1 MVAPPPQRVIDAFL
15 NPVTRIHR
23 RIEIYEQDG
32 ATPWRSDLWEDI
44 LISGTGSVSASYGD
58 SERRTFECEL
68 NNRDGDLDPTPDKLW
83 YDKVFKVFYGIDLPR
98 EAQNGPSIY
107 IIEENNRPGQAQM
120 FAIALAEA
128 GVRNVTFLPNATS
141 LDELERAD
149 IVVSIADYSRKPGL
163 LNDCHDAGKSVW
175 TLAGEYGDG
184 AYGKLFVPTPGA
196 SPLPNDRS
204 VDFVPTNERYINA
217 DTSWTV
223 NLGAEQDPIIL
234 LSPDAYGLATI
245 RHYEGGED
253 DEGGEEGR
261 TVDGG
266 YGVIVHPCDLDG
278 RWVHVAMSDFR
289 REAFR
294 NTDGRPNPTAW
305 EAFKKFLAATV
316 RWLDASNVDDY
327 YECQIGEFISTSL
340 GHANES
346 GDTISVSCVD
356 YTRRMQNSKLAA
368 ATMFTEEDKL
378 EDVVRNVASNAHVRK
393 FNLPGDGA
401 NLQAEVMFESDTT
414 RWDIVV
420 KLCHEAGYDVFFD
433 GEGRLT
439 MRVMRDPAEDAPVLV
454 LRSGVGGNLVSRQLS
469 SSDAELFNHVIVL
482 GETDNEEGPP
492 IFGEAKN
499 EDPNSPAS
507 IQNIGPRVRI
517 ETMSTIRKR
526 PEAQEMARTLL
537 GVSSLEEFELSFSSV
552 FFPWI
557 EPGEVLE
564 YRDETRSHW
573 GATRYM
579 ITELDL
585 PLNLEPMSGT
595 GKRIVNVQ

>member
-32 ATPWRSDLWEDI
+32 ITPWRSDLWDDI
-44 LISGTGSVSASYGD
+44 FVSGSGSVSASYGD

-68 NNRDGDLDPTPDKLW
+68 NNRDGDLDPVPGKLW
-83 YDKVFKVFYGIDLPR
+83 YDKVFKVFYGVDLPHD
-98 EAQNGPSIY
+98 AQSGPSIY
-107 IIEENNRPGQAQM
+107 IIEESNRPGQAQA
-120 FAIALAEA
+120 FAMALADA

-141 LDELERAD
+141 LDELEGAD
-149 IVVSIADYSRKPGL
+149 IVVSIADQSRKGDL
-163 LNDCHDAGKSVW
+163 LNACHDAGKSVW
-175 TLAGEYGDG
+175 TFAGYYGDG
-184 AYGKLFVPTPGA
+184 AYGKLFVTTPTGEPPFIPA
-196 SPLPNDRS
+196 DRS
-204 VDFVPTNERYINA
+204 VDFLPTTERYINA

-223 NLGAEQDPIIL
+223 NLGEPQDLIRL
-234 LSPDAYGLATI
+234 LAPGAYGLATI
-245 RHYEGGED
+245 RWHEDGEG
-253 DEGGEEGR
+253 EGDGR
-261 TVDGG
+261 FIDGG
-266 YGVIVHPCDLDG
+266 YSVIALPGNLDG
-278 RWVHVAMSDFR
+278 RWVHVALTDFR

-294 NTDGRPNPTAW
+294 NTDGRHNPTGW

-316 RWLDASNVDDY
+316 RWLDTSNVDDY
-327 YECQIGEFISTSL
+327 YECQIGEFISTGL
-340 GHANES
+340 GHASES

-368 ATMFTEEDKL
+368 ATMFTEKDRL
-378 EDVVRNVASNAHVRK
+378 EDVVRNVASNAHIRK
-393 FNLPGDGA
+393 FNLPGNGEHI
-401 NLQAEVMFESDTT
+401 QAEVMFESDTT

-439 MRVMRDPAEDAPVLV
+439 MRVMRDPAEDAPTLT
-454 LRSGVGGNLVSRQLS
+454 LKSGLGGNLVSRQLT

-482 GETDNEEGPP
+482 GETDNEQGPP
-492 IFGEAKN
+492 IIGEAKN

-517 ETMSTIRKR
+517 ETMSTITER
-526 PEAQEMARTLL
+526 PKAQEMARTLL

-579 ITELDL
+579 ITALDF